1 MVVKWQC
8 IECGATFDTPSERDN
23 HIRADHAKYKH
34 WCHLCL
40 CAFKHLDTLERHE
53 RNHHLYHRHGFG
65 SGAGERNF

>member
-1 MVVKWQC
+1 MLCFSFVGLAPVLSLSN
-8 IECGATFDTPSERDN
+8 GRDN
-23 HIRADHAKYKH
+23 HIRADHPKYKH

>member
-1 MVVKWQC
+1 MHCFSFVGLAPVWSLPN
-8 IECGATFDTPSERDN
+8 GRDN